1 MRRSLNVVYV
11 GDVLPVGGHKWFLD
25 AHVRR
30 LLPGGVEVILL
41 SPRWDVP
48 LGPPF
53 LVSYVP
59 PHRSVR

>member
-1 MRRSLNVVYV
+1 MRRSPNVVYV
-11 GDVLPVGGHKWFLD
+11 GDVLPVGGLD

-30 LLPGGVEVILL
+30 LLPGGVEVSLL